1 MQGVRAERFILVGGA
16 ARSAAVQQV
25 AAEVLGRE
33 VVVPPPGEYVADG
46 AARQAAW
53 VLSGEAAPPAWTS
66 DEGVRVSAPA
76 TPEVREQYAAV
87 RDMTIR

>member
-1 MQGVRAERFILVGGA
+1 
-16 ARSAAVQQV
+16 V
-25 AAEVLGRE
+25 AG
-33 VVVPPPGEYVADG
+33 G

-53 VLSGEAAPPAWTS
+53 VLSGAAEPPAWAS
-66 DEGVRVSAPA
+66 DEGAHVSAPA